1 MRKQIRRNGVVN
13 SGLARRDSPR
23 ALQDCHTVR
32 RPYIQQQPP
41 SQGKRLAEARA
52 AGGSQVGEK
61 DPMRLSY
68 ALFPGPPPKRTTHCF
83 DLIEVLLS
91 QLVFTLKLSAEARE
105 LQQRLLTVH
114 RQPVRLELFSQISF
128 RLGVWFGDRLEGS
141 IDEAQR
147 LFETNAG
154 SHPTL
159 CAESCE
165 S

>member
-23 ALQDCHTVR
+23 SLQDCHTIR

-41 SQGKRLAEARA
+41 SQGKRFAEARA

-61 DPMRLSY
+61 DPVRPSY
-68 ALFPGPPPKRTTHCF
+68 ALFPGSPPKRTTHCT

-114 RQPVRLELFSQISF
+114 
-128 RLGVWFGDRLEGS
+128 
-141 IDEAQR
+141 
-147 LFETNAG
+147 
-154 SHPTL
+154 
-159 CAESCE
+159 
-165 S
+165 